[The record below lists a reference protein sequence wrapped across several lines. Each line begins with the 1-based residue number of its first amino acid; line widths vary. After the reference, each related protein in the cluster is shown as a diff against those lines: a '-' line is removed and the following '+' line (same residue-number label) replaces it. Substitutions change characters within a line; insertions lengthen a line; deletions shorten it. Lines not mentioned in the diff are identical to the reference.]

1 MQRNSNLDYAGDLTM
16 ELEEIEKLI
25 PKEEQVEG
33 ASTITQQYVK
43 NIYLTNEKTWK
54 RKIKPRQ

>member
-1 MQRNSNLDYAGDLTM
+1 MQRNANLDYAEYLSM

-33 ASTITQQYVK
+33 ASTNTLMCGAFYTLICC
-43 NIYLTNEKTWK
+43 
-54 RKIKPRQ
+54 

>member
-1 MQRNSNLDYAGDLTM
+1 MQRNSNLDYAEDLTM

-33 ASTITQQYVK
+33 ASTSTLMCGTYFTLICC
-43 NIYLTNEKTWK
+43 
-54 RKIKPRQ
+54 

>member
-33 ASTITQQYVK
+33 ASTNTLMCGEFYTLICC
-43 NIYLTNEKTWK
+43 
-54 RKIKPRQ
+54 

>member
-1 MQRNSNLDYAGDLTM
+1 M

-33 ASTITQQYVK
+33 ASTNTLMCGAFYTLICC
-43 NIYLTNEKTWK
+43 
-54 RKIKPRQ
+54 